1 MYKDIEKRREANREA
16 NKRYRVSRGTKG
28 ITQDDTLKLEQ
39 KQGITEKVSRGI
51 TLPKNY
57 GLPDC
62 ECVHCQQNRRMGGK
76 FVLNHSRYMTDDEL
90 VEKFRET
97 GQRWINRVSL
107 PGDVDYVGI
116 CPIRSTCAI

>member
-1 MYKDIEKRREANREA
+1 MYKDIEKRREANRRA
-16 NKRYRVSRGTKG
+16 
-28 ITQDDTLKLEQ
+28 QLKFKQ
-39 KQGITEKVSRGI
+39 KQGITKKVLPKEGITSEKVLPEVGI
-51 TLPKNY
+51 TDRVLPKNY
-57 GLPDC
+57 GLPNC

-76 FVLNHSRYMTDDEL
+76 FVLNHGRYMTDDEL